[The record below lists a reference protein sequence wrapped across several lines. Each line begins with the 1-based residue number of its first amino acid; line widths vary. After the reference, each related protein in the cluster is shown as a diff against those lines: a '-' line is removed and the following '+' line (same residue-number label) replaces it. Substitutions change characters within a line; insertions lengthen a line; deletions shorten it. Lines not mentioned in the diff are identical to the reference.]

1 VKLAGTNVLVT
12 GAGGFVGPHLARLL
26 AARGA
31 RVHGLGIETP
41 PAGAGL
47 AAFHTADLRDVESLR
62 AAIAA
67 SAPTAIVHLA
77 GQSSAALS
85 FEKPVE
91 TFEINALGTWNLM
104 TAAKAAAPDARLLI
118 VTSGEI
124 YGPLPEG
131 SRATEQTPIRPVS
144 PYALSKAAA
153 DAFAAVASAAGQD
166 VIRARS
172 FGHTGPGQLPR
183 FVVPSMAQQI
193 AAIEAGNSEDIEA
206 DKKPRLLVGNLD
218 VTRDLSDVRDV
229 AGAYVALLER
239 GKTGAAYN
247 VCRGEGVRLS
257 DVIARLAALC
267 RVKVAVETDP
277 ARLRPADVPYLVG
290 DPALIA
296 GDTGWKPAI
305 GLDQTLRDVLDEWRA
320 GGPKPA

>member
-1 VKLAGTNVLVT
+1 
-12 GAGGFVGPHLARLL
+12 
-26 AARGA
+26 
-31 RVHGLGIETP
+31 
-41 PAGAGL
+41 
-47 AAFHTADLRDVESLR
+47 
-62 AAIAA
+62 
-67 SAPTAIVHLA
+67 
-77 GQSSAALS
+77 
-85 FEKPVE
+85 
-91 TFEINALGTWNLM
+91 
-104 TAAKAAAPDARLLI
+104 
-118 VTSGEI
+118 
-124 YGPLPEG
+124 
-131 SRATEQTPIRPVS
+131 VS